1 MAGSS
6 SANMRAGLGVIL
18 MGSCHQLE
26 CFSSQ
31 PFAVC
36 ALQFLNTSTEILAH
50 IVAEV
55 MEAVDAHSRM
65 LGLHQ
70 SNPDLPAQT

>member
-1 MAGSS
+1 
-6 SANMRAGLGVIL
+6 

-31 PFAVC
+31 PFAAC
-36 ALQFLNTSTEILAH
+36 ALQLLNTSTEILAH
-50 IVAEV
+50 IMAEV

-70 SNPDLPAQT
+70 SNPDLPAQI

>member
-1 MAGSS
+1 
-6 SANMRAGLGVIL
+6 

-50 IVAEV
+50 IMAEV